1 MGIERVLLRTLKF
14 DLQVEHPYRFLPEYG
29 NKLKQKNIDEQEVGK
44 KNFLL
49 KKNQIDEK
57 RVIFVG
63 KIRNN

>member
-44 KNFLL
+44 IISYQR
-49 KKNQIDEK
+49 NQI
-57 RVIFVG
+57 FY
-63 KIRNN
+63 